1 MPIKSYILH
10 CEGEKKEK
18 LLIALQKLTDCEV
31 IPAKN
36 HEVIVLVTDTAS
48 EELDKEL
55 YNKLL
60 GMQGLKH
67 LSLVSGFDT
76 K

>member
-1 MPIKSYILH
+1 MPIKSYVLH
-10 CEGEKKEK
+10 CENDKKEI
-18 LLIALQKLTDCEV
+18 LLKELQMLKNCEV

-36 HEVIVLVTDTAS
+36 HEVIVVVTDT
-48 EELDKEL
+48 ETEVLDQEL
-55 YNKLL
+55 YNQLL
-60 GMQGLKH
+60 EIKGLKH